1 MKGVHHLSLSILSLL
16 LLTLP
21 FYPVVNPTVWVAVY
35 AGVFAGSLAPDV
47 DAPDASIFHFR
58 RIPRPL
64 GILLALFGYL
74 LRYLVY
80 FPLSFLF
87 YAGLGQNYRHEHRG
101 LLHTPAGVS
110 LATLLL
116 MLYAGLPATVL
127 SIPVTNLVL
136 AFGGAFWAGCVL
148 HLVQDSCTP
157 AGIAW
162 RFPRS
167 NRRIRGG
174 IRTDSR
180 RDLRPVLYV
189 SILAGCL
196 AVLYV
201 IPEQFPLHPSIAAP
215 LMLAG
220 AWVLFLL
227 LARPASVSS

>member
-1 MKGVHHLSLSILSLL
+1 MKGVHHLSLSILSLII
-16 LLTLP
+16 LTLP
-21 FYPVVNPTVWVAVY
+21 FYPVFSPTVWVAVF

-47 DAPDASIFHFR
+47 DAPDASIFHLT

-64 GILLALFGYL
+64 RILLALFGYL

-87 YAGLGQNYRHEHRG
+87 FAGLGQNYRHQHRG
-101 LLHTPAGVS
+101 LLHTPAGVT

-116 MLYAGLPATVL
+116 VFYAGLLAAVL
-127 SIPVTNLVL
+127 SIPVTNLIL
-136 AFGGAFWAGCVL
+136 ASGGAFWAGCIL
-148 HLVQDSCTP
+148 HIVQDSCTP

-167 NRRIRGG
+167 NRRVRGS

-180 RDLRPVLYV
+180 RDIRPVLYV

-196 AVLYV
+196 AVLYF
-201 IPEQFPLHPSIAAP
+201 IPAHFPLHPSIAAP